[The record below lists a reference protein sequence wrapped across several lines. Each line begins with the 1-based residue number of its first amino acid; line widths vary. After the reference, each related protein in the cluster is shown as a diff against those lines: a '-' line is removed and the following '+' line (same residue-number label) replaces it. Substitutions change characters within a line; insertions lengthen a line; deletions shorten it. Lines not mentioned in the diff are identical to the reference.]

1 MTALDKIAYFQNRRD
16 ETPNKELAAE
26 LVRNHDLPGIQEI
39 AENLWNEDDH
49 IQKDCLVVLYWVGYQ
64 QPELIAQYAEDFLQL
79 LESRDNRL
87 VWSGMIALSTVAHL
101 RADLLYEHIDE
112 IRRVMGKGS
121 VITVDNAVKTL
132 AIVAS
137 TSPERRQ
144 AIFPE
149 LLDHLATCRAQ
160 SVAQHAEHTLVAV
173 DASNREDFVRV
184 LEKRLDDLRGGQVG
198 RVRRILRKVETL

>member
-112 IRRVMGKGS
+112 IRRAMRKGS
-121 VITVDNAVKTL
+121 VITVDNTVKTL

-149 LLDHLATCRAQ
+149 LLQHLTTCRPQ

-173 DASNREDFVRV
+173 DASNREAFVRV
-184 LEKRLDDLRGGQVG
+184 LEKRLDDLRGGQVS

>member
-39 AENLWNEDDH
+39 AENLWNEDNH

-64 QPELIAQYAEDFLQL
+64 GPELIAQYAEDFLRL
-79 LESRDNRL
+79 LKSRDNRL
-87 VWSGMIALSTVAHL
+87 VWSGMIALSTVARL
-101 RADLLYEHIDE
+101 RADLLYEHIGE
-112 IRRVMGKGS
+112 VHQAMKKGS

-132 AIVAS
+132 AIVGS

-149 LLDHLATCRAQ
+149 LLQHLANCRPH
-160 SVAQHAEHTLVAV
+160 SMAQHAELTLVAV
-173 DASNREDFVRV
+173 DASNREAFVRV
-184 LEKRLDDLRGGQVG
+184 LEKRLDDLRGGQVS
-198 RVRRILRKVETL
+198 RVRRILRKVESL